1 MNHSNVIDTPR
12 PAGSKDLLGVDS
24 YIEALVRFIGTAQM
38 PTTLAI
44 QGEWGSGKTS
54 LMNQVRHALCE
65 DPDGKPGGKPFYG
78 IWINTWQYALMR
90 SPESVL
96 ISVISGITNEIAAII
111 QKRHQS
117 QLENTLDSVRG
128 VLGRLAKAGAKTAVS
143 LAGADSSVVDDLMA
157 QSKSQSDVDA
167 FREKLAGAIRECL
180 EADRRAGA
188 NTRGFLFFI
197 DDLDRIDPPVAVQIL
212 ELLKNLFE
220 VEHCVFILAIDYD
233 VVVKGLVPK
242 FGPLTDKNE
251 REFRSFFDKIIQL
264 PFTMPVPT
272 YQITEYLAAALTEIG
287 YYAEPDLRGMAGET
301 PLIELLTRMV
311 KLSTGANP
319 RGVKRLINT
328 LSLINIMHTVGGQ
341 DALTASERLLA
352 FGAVCVQI
360 AYPAIYNMLLME
372 PGFTGWDEQLA
383 RGLRLAPLD
392 EEELETVS
400 GYEEFG
406 EEWQRIVYRAGRGN
420 AWLGSRVFNVSRLLS
435 LIASCVPEGE
445 DLEEAM
451 EQVLGFAAVT
461 TVTSETA
468 APAQEGR
475 RQRHSRFRRL
485 TAFIKDWA
493 ARKEASGEIRIGR
506 SWGEGKFTRF
516 TTDAMSALLP
526 DAPEA
531 ASGWGTANHYFY
543 EIVNTSR
550 GKTLHMKLG
559 FSLRN
564 IPPDL
569 KATCQRIMDIAQ
581 VKPQGRLWWMPFR
594 TKDVDLPEDMPET
607 EKFAVLDGLYEQL
620 MHFEKELEAKLQASR

>member
-12 PAGSKDLLGVDS
+12 PAGSRDLLGVDS

-180 EADRRAGA
+180 EADRASGA

-242 FGPLTDKNE
+242 FGPLTDRNE

-301 PLIELLTRMV
+301 ALIELLTRMV

-341 DALTASERLLA
+341 DALTASERLFA

-383 RGLRLAPLD
+383 RGLRLAPLE

-475 RQRHSRFRRL
+475 RQRKTSRQH
-485 TAFIKDWA
+485 AFFMNWA
-493 ARKEASGEIRIGR
+493 AGKEAAGEIRFDPARCDGI
-506 SWGEGKFTRF
+506 FIRF
-516 TTDAMSALLP
+516 TTATMSAILP
-526 DAPEA
+526 DTPDATSP
-531 ASGWGTANHYFY
+531 WKTANHYFY
-543 EIVNTSR
+543 EIIGAKVVFMQLQL
-550 GKTLHMKLG
+550 GLHNMPPE
-559 FSLRN
+559 LRT
-564 IPPDL
+564 
-569 KATCQRIMDIAQ
+569 TCQRIMEIAQ
-581 VKPQGRLWWMPFR
+581 IKPRGWKWWQPFKTER
-594 TKDVDLPEDMPET
+594 VALPYDMPEA
-607 EKFAVLDGLYEQL
+607 EKLAVLDGFFEQL
-620 MHFEKELEAKLQASR
+620 KHFEKELAAKLQASR